1 MRRFAAALLV
11 VTVFLVLADRG
22 AAVMAGRVVRAE
34 LADRGAVGARA
45 EVLGM
50 PFLTQLADR
59 RFEHVSVEARRL
71 SVGGGR
77 LWHLDAD
84 VGDVALRSRQSAVA
98 GWLRATAQV
107 PFREAERRVGLP
119 AGSLS
124 QDEDGLVRF
133 QGPVSVLGVTVSVV
147 ATARVSL
154 SDNSLL
160 LTPEE
165 ISLSRV
171 PGASA
176 RLLGPIR
183 QALSLRIP
191 VPGLPPQLHLNRVR
205 VEPMG
210 LRIDMSGRD
219 VPLGKGGV

>member
-1 MRRFAAALLV
+1 MRRFAAVLLV
-11 VTVFLVLADRG
+11 LTVFLILADRG
-22 AAVMAGRVVRAE
+22 AAVLAGRVVRAE

-59 RFEHVSVEARRL
+59 RFERVSVEARRL

-77 LWHLDAD
+77 LWHLDAEF
-84 VGDVALRSRQSAVA
+84 GDVAVRSRQSAVA
-98 GWLRATAQV
+98 GWLRASALV

-124 QDEDGLVRF
+124 QGDDGLVRF

-147 ATARVSL
+147 ATSGVTL
-154 SDNSLL
+154 SDNALL

-176 RLLGPIR
+176 RLQGPIR
-183 QALSLRIP
+183 RALTLRIP
-191 VPGLPPQLHLNRVR
+191 VPGLPPELHLDRVG
-205 VEPMG
+205 VDQMG
-210 LRIDMSGRD
+210 LRMDMSGRD